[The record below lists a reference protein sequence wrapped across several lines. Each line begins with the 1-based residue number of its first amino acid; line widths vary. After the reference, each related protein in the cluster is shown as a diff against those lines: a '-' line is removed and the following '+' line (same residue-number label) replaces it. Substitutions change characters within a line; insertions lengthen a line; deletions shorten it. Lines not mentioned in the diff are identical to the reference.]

1 MIISIFLI
9 LVIGYLFGY
18 LSSLLKL
25 PKLVGMIFSGILI
38 GPYILNIIDPV
49 VLSNS
54 DNLRKLA
61 LVIILIKAGFTI
73 NFTDFKHIGLSSL
86 LLSFIP
92 ATFEIIAYTL
102 LSPLFFDITVIDSML
117 MGTVLS
123 AVSPAVVVPR
133 MVNLIENNIGTNK
146 KIPQMILAGAS
157 LDDVFVI
164 VLFTNVLNI
173 ALGDKFSFIIFSII
187 PLNILISIIIG
198 IISGFILTKVFT
210 ISKNFIKLKTLII
223 ILFSLLL
230 VLIEDINLLKLPYSS
245 LLSIII
251 FSGVLKI
258 NSKIDDYK
266 KIIILISKCW
276 IVGEILLFV
285 LVGSNI
291 NITYTF
297 EYFINSVILILL
309 TLCIRS
315 IGVYLSIN
323 NSNFNLNEKLF
334 CIISFLPKATVQAA
348 IGSIPLSLGLASGPI
363 ILSVSVIA
371 ILITAPIS
379 AFLLDKYSDTLLK

>member
-245 LLSIII
+245 LFSIII